1 MDSSSI
7 PIVSALWLGILTSV
21 NPCPLASNIAAV
33 SFIMKKIDRT
43 GAVFASGFLYTL
55 GRVVGYAVLGMLIT
69 SSLLSIPE
77 TARFLQ
83 KYMNQLLG
91 PVLIVTGLFL
101 LGLFK
106 LSFSGFSFSGKI
118 TGRLNKMGILG
129 AFPLGILF
137 ALSFCPSSAALFFGS
152 LIPLSLNNN
161 APLLFPSVYGIGT
174 GLPVLI
180 FAVVIAFGVKNI
192 SGIFQKVTVM
202 EYWTRKVTGVIFILI
217 GLYYVLIHIFHIQ
230 IL

>member
-1 MDSSSI
+1 MDTTSI
-7 PIVSALWLGILTSV
+7 PVLSALWLGILTSV

-43 GAVFASGFLYTL
+43 GAVIASGMLYTL
-55 GRVVGYAVLGMLIT
+55 GRVAGYAVLGMLIT

-106 LSFSGFSFSGKI
+106 VSFSGFSFSGI
-118 TGRLNKMGILG
+118 TL
-129 AFPLGILF
+129 P
-137 ALSFCPSSAALFFGS
+137 AA
-152 LIPLSLNNN
+152 
-161 APLLFPSVYGIGT
+161 
-174 GLPVLI
+174 
-180 FAVVIAFGVKNI
+180 
-192 SGIFQKVTVM
+192 
-202 EYWTRKVTGVIFILI
+202 
-217 GLYYVLIHIFHIQ
+217 
-230 IL
+230 